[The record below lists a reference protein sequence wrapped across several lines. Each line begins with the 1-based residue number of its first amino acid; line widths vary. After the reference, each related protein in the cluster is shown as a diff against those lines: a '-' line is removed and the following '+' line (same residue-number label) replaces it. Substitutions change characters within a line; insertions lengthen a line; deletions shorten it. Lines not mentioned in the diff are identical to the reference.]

1 MPDFEAYL
9 QERLHSFIPSKT
21 REAMEYSILAQG
33 KRVRPRLLFA
43 VLEGYG
49 LPIETGYPMGAAIEM
64 IHTYSL
70 IHDDLPAMDNDDLR
84 RGKPTN
90 HKVFGEDIAILAGD
104 GLLTEAFGTALLSS
118 CSDHQKV
125 QLIQALVHYAG
136 IDGMIYGQTLDLEAE
151 HQKAIDPEQI
161 IQIDRYKT
169 GMLIILPLVAGAIL
183 ANHQE
188 DIPLWIQLGEA
199 IGIQFQIQDD
209 ILDHTS
215 SEETMGKSLS
225 DQANEKSTFVSL
237 LSLEGAIDLEKAYG
251 KKILSLFEQLPFAFS
266 GLHTQI
272 QQLQN
277 RKK

>member
-1 MPDFEAYL
+1 MSDFEAYL
-9 QERLHSFIPSKT
+9 KERLEAFIPSKT
-21 REAMEYSILAQG
+21 REAMEYSLLAGG
-33 KRVRPRLLFA
+33 KRVRPHLLFA

-49 LPIETGYPMGAAIEM
+49 VPIEVGYPMGAAIEM
-64 IHTYSL
+64 VHTYSL

-90 HKVFGEDIAILAGD
+90 HTVFGEDIAILAGD

-118 CSDHQKV
+118 CSAAQKV
-125 QLIQALVHYAG
+125 QLVQALAHYAG

-151 HQKAIDPEQI
+151 HQRQIEPEQI
-161 IQIDRYKT
+161 IAIDRYKT
-169 GMLIILPLVAGAIL
+169 GMLIILPLVSGAIL
-183 ANHQE
+183 ANRQE

-215 SEETMGKSLS
+215 SEEAMGKSLS
-225 DQANEKSTFVSL
+225 DQANEKSTLVSL
-237 LSLEGAIDLEKAYG
+237 LALEGAVRLEKEYG
-251 KKILSLFEQLPFAFS
+251 KQIISLFEQLPFAFS
-266 GLHTQI
+266 TLQTQI